1 MNNTQRVI
9 DSVFMNEGKHVEMQR
24 WLEKMESIQA
34 INTDLLV
41 EMRQDQEIVSKLQS
55 NFEANVKKVR

>member
-41 EMRQDQEIVSKLQS
+41 EMRQDQEIFNKLQS